1 MTKLNT
7 PILSGLMKLKDK
19 DKIRFHMPGHKAHAN
34 ELYKPIIDNLL
45 QLDFTEI
52 DGADN
57 LYNTN
62 GIIEESLK
70 LLTKERG
77 SKKSFY
83 LTNGTTVGI
92 LAGIMALTNHKDKVL
107 LARNC
112 HKSVYNAIEL
122 NELVPIILEHEK
134 TDTGLEIPIAEE
146 EFLKVLKKDRDIKM
160 VILSRP
166 NYFGLSRDIKELA
179 KYCTEN
185 DVYLF
190 VDEAHGSHLKYH
202 EDLTI
207 NAMELGASLS
217 VNSFHKTLP
226 SLTQTSVINFGHHM
240 SDEDI
245 AKVLSML
252 EKLQTSSPSYIFM
265 MSLELASAYMAEHG
279 EERFE
284 KLKSYVDDFYKSIE
298 DLDFVFYPN
307 FSKDLE
313 QDFSRVILQ
322 TTSPSIYLRH
332 HLEHHG
338 IFIEMITKN
347 IMVLITSPMD
357 REEDFKA
364 LSKAIR
370 SFNMND
376 YKDFITHEDID
387 SVSENNRV
395 SLRNAEGR
403 KLKENII
410 IYPPGNIYLKK
421 GDVIKGEDISYLM
434 DLFENGVKVFT
445 DFSKNLNN
453 LYVE

>member
-7 PILSGLMKLKDK
+7 PILSGLLKLKDN
-19 DKIRFHMPGHKAHAN
+19 DKIRFHMPGHKGHAD

-52 DGADN
+52 NGSDN

-70 LLTKERG
+70 LLSKERG

-107 LARNC
+107 IARNC

-134 TDTGLEIPIAEE
+134 TETGLEIPIAEE
-146 EFLKVLKKDRDIKM
+146 DFLKVLKNDRDIRM

-166 NYFGLSRDIKELA
+166 NYFGLSRDIKKLA
-179 KYCTEN
+179 NYCKEN
-185 DVYLF
+185 GVYLF

-202 EDLTI
+202 SALTVD
-207 NAMELGASLS
+207 AMELGASLS

-226 SLTQTSVINFGHHM
+226 ALTQTSVINFGYNM

-252 EKLQTSSPSYIFM
+252 EKLQTSSPSYIFR
-265 MSLELASAYMAEHG
+265 MSLELSSAYMTECG
-279 EERFE
+279 EKKFE
-284 KLKSYVDDFYKSIE
+284 DLKNYVDDFYKSID
-298 DLDFVFYPN
+298 DLDFVFYPS

-313 QDFSRVILQ
+313 QDFSRIILQ
-322 TTSPSIYLRH
+322 TSFPAVYLRH
-332 HLEHHG
+332 HLEEQG
-338 IFIEMITKN
+338 IYIEMITKN

-357 REEDFKA
+357 KKEDFKA
-364 LSKAIR
+364 LSKAIK
-370 SFNMND
+370 SFNLKD
-376 YKDFITHEDID
+376 YKDFITYDNINKENT
-387 SVSENNRV
+387 SSLSKSE
-395 SLRNAEGR
+395 GK

-421 GDVIKGEDISYLM
+421 GDIIKKEDITYLM
-434 DLFENGVKVFT
+434 DLIENGVKVFT
-445 DFSKNLNN
+445 DFSKDLNN

>member
-7 PILSGLMKLKDK
+7 PILSGLLKLKDN
-19 DKIRFHMPGHKAHAN
+19 DKIRFHMPGHKGHAG

-52 DGADN
+52 NGSDN

-70 LLTKERG
+70 LLSKERG

-107 LARNC
+107 IARNC

-134 TDTGLEIPIAEE
+134 TESGLEIPIAEE
-146 EFLKVLKKDRDIKM
+146 EFLKVLKNDRDIRM

-166 NYFGLSRDIKELA
+166 NYFGLSRDIKKLA
-179 KYCTEN
+179 NYCKEN
-185 DVYLF
+185 GVYLF

-202 EDLTI
+202 SALTVD
-207 NAMELGASLS
+207 AMELGASLS

-226 SLTQTSVINFGHHM
+226 ALTQTSVINFGYNM

-265 MSLELASAYMAEHG
+265 MSLELSSAYMTECG
-279 EERFE
+279 EKKF
-284 KLKSYVDDFYKSIE
+284 KDLKNYVDDFYKSID

-313 QDFSRVILQ
+313 QDFSRIILQ
-322 TTSPSIYLRH
+322 THFPAVYLRH
-332 HLEHHG
+332 HLEKHD

-364 LSKAIR
+364 LSKAIK
-370 SFNMND
+370 SFNLKD
-376 YKDFITHEDID
+376 YKDFITYDNINKENT
-387 SVSENNRV
+387 SSLSKSE
-395 SLRNAEGR
+395 GK

-421 GDVIKGEDISYLM
+421 GDIIKKEDVTYLM
-434 DLFENGVKVFT
+434 DLIKNGVKVFT
-445 DFSKNLNN
+445 DFSKDLNN